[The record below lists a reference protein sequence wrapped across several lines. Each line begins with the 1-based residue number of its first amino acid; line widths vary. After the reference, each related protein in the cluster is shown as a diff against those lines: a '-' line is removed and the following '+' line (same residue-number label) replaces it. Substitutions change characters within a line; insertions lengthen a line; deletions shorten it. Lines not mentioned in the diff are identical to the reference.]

1 MSNLFFVFFYTFR
14 ATFISCCVLVHQWLP
29 GAVSHVIFSEMCLL
43 FSVFFFCFAFSQHFV
58 CLSCCISIFFPH
70 PFSLLCMMMAVA
82 LLIMSCPPSLIR
94 WETLSQLH
102 LLCSLSSS
110 LIFSFLSRFCF
121 PFLSLLHHL
130 LSPLF
135 DDGCRFISFWYLR
148 GFRACDARG
157 PRGQWAKPNLP
168 NEVLIKLIM
177 GN

>member
-1 MSNLFFVFFYTFR
+1 MFIAFCHKNCDLFQFFF
-14 ATFISCCVLVHQWLP
+14 
-29 GAVSHVIFSEMCLL
+29 
-43 FSVFFFCFAFSQHFV
+43 FFFCFLSALCVSLLLFIHFFYP
-58 CLSCCISIFFPH
+58 FF
-70 PFSLLCMMMAVA
+70 LLCMMMAVA
-82 LLIMSCPPSLIR
+82 SLIMSCTPSLIH

-110 LIFSFLSRFCF
+110 LIFSFLSHSRFCF
-121 PFLSLLHHL
+121 PFLFLLHHL

-135 DDGCRFISFWYLR
+135 DDGCRFISLWYLR